1 MMELPWSAYRR
12 IPRSD
17 ASRELQRLRPC
28 PLCGADADEE
38 LLRLTDFQFYND
50 SDGGNRADHRVV
62 SCKECGL
69 VYTNPCYTDAGF
81 QRLFEKAGCS
91 YGHIEGRPQEQAQW
105 LAQHCPATASVTD
118 IGCGMGAFLK
128 ALPPAWRRTGMEVD
142 GRLVARADADA
153 GGVKFIQGNLGGRLE
168 LPAAD
173 VFTMF
178 HVLEHVPD
186 PRHVLAELRR
196 NSDEDSCLIIEV
208 PVIERAIAE
217 QGCDIVGFFSVQH
230 LSHFSEASLKSM
242 LSVTGWHVVLE
253 QAMPGYNGYRILA
266 RPSTP
271 EPLMIAEPQK
281 RSDRQ
286 KVADYLAHWR
296 DNVVNINRELEVL
309 SDNARVM
316 IWGAGQHSEYLALLT
331 GLFGEGRRFVIVDS
345 DALKRGTRYH
355 DIPVLAPED
364 VAVADWRSTDFP
376 IVISSYGSQE
386 AIKNSLLG
394 KSVSAHRIVSLY
406 DRIKRY

>member
-1 MMELPWSAYRR
+1 MELPWSAYRR

-38 LLRLTDFQFYND
+38 LLALTDFQFYDD

-62 SCKECGL
+62 SCNECGF
-69 VYTNPCYTDAGF
+69 VYTNPCCTEAGF

-91 YGHIEGRPQEQAQW
+91 YGHSEGRPREQAEW
-105 LAQHCPATASVTD
+105 LMHQCPSVRSVTD
-118 IGCGMGAFLK
+118 IGCGMGTFLK
-128 ALPPAWRRTGMEVD
+128 VLPPEWQRTGVEVD
-142 GRLVARADADA
+142 GRLVALANAHAD
-153 GGVKFIQGNLGGRLE
+153 GVNFIQGNLGGRLE

-178 HVLEHVPD
+178 HVLEHVPE

-196 NSDEDSCLIIEV
+196 NSNEDICLIIEV
-208 PVIERAIAE
+208 PVIDCAIAE
-217 QGCDIVGFFSVQH
+217 QGYDIVGFFSVQH
-230 LSHFSEASLKSM
+230 LSHFSEVSLKSM
-242 LSVTGWHVVLE
+242 LSVTGWQPVLE

-266 RPSTP
+266 RPTAP
-271 EPLMIAEPQK
+271 EPLIIDEPQK
-281 RSDRQ
+281 CSDRQ

-296 DNVVNINRELEVL
+296 NNVVSISRKLEVL
-309 SDNARVM
+309 SDNAHVM

-355 DIPVLAPED
+355 GIPVLAPED
-364 VAVADWRSTDFP
+364 VSAVDWRSADFP

-386 AIKNSLLG
+386 AIKNSLLQKG
-394 KSVSAHRIVSLY
+394 VSTHRIVSLY